1 MLSCT
6 DIPPP
11 TVANNDL
18 LIDIEA
24 VSVNRTDCAMIT
36 AKPFIMR
43 FVCGLLAPKKPVPG
57 TAFVGTVAATGAE
70 VTQFSIGDRVMGFDD
85 SGAQCWAEQSRYPE
99 DGRIGLAPE
108 YASALDIAACIE
120 GIHYAENFLNKVPL
134 KAGQSALVNGASG
147 AIGSAMVQLLATRG
161 IEVVATCR
169 AKDAELVMSLGASRC
184 IDYER
189 EDFTADNERF
199 DYVFDAVGK
208 STFRRCRKLLNPD
221 GFFLASELG
230 PWLQN
235 LAYTLITP
243 WLPGPTV
250 RFPFP
255 AKTRKSLAITKSL
268 LEAGDF
274 TAVIDQRHTFEQARQ
289 ALTRAMSGDKVG
301 NIVMTPGPQQG
312 N

>member
-1 MLSCT
+1 
-6 DIPPP
+6 
-11 TVANNDL
+11 
-18 LIDIEA
+18 
-24 VSVNRTDCAMIT
+24 MIT
-36 AKPFIMR
+36 ARPFIMR
-43 FVCGLLAPKKPVPG
+43 FVCGLLAPKKAVPG

-70 VTQFSIGDRVMGFDD
+70 VTQLSTGDRVMAFDD
-85 SGAQCWAEQSRYPE
+85 GGAQCWAEQCSYPE
-99 DGRIGLAPE
+99 DGRIGIAPE
-108 YASALDIAACIE
+108 STSAEDIAACIE

-134 KAGQSALVNGASG
+134 EAGQSALVNGASG
-147 AIGSAMVQLLATRG
+147 AIGSAMVQLLAARG
-161 IEVVATCR
+161 ADVVATCR
-169 AKDAELVMSLGASRC
+169 SKDADLVMSLGARRC

-189 EDFTADNERF
+189 EDFTTENERF

-208 STFRRCRKLLNPD
+208 STFRRCTKLLKHD

-235 LAYTLITP
+235 LVYTLITP

-250 RFPFP
+250 RFPYP
-255 AKTRKSLAITKSL
+255 SKTRESLAITKSL
-268 LEAGDF
+268 LEAGDV

-301 NIVMTPGPQQG
+301 NIVMTPGPKSR